1 MLRNSLSDG
10 RSLRFFNNNNFISNY
25 SNLILIVITF
35 KEYLVG
41 ASISFIGRIFNHFTH
56 SVLKF
61 SNFLV

>member
-41 ASISFIGRIFNHFTH
+41 ASISFIG
-56 SVLKF
+56 
-61 SNFLV
+61 